1 MNWIRS
7 MHLINI
13 IYYHCF
19 FYFVLN
25 YYNMFI
31 MTKHVCI
38 LQQDQHCVLYWTI
51 LDRYLFWCA
60 YFNTWLPLPVLVG
73 PSSMIDEL
81 PGANEA
87 VASNVV
93 SASRLL
99 VCATFS
105 MMIPGFMS
113 LLSCGLLAA
122 FAFLAL
128 RFNACNEHKT

>member
-1 MNWIRS
+1 
-7 MHLINI
+7 
-13 IYYHCF
+13 
-19 FYFVLN
+19 
-25 YYNMFI
+25 
-31 MTKHVCI
+31 
-38 LQQDQHCVLYWTI
+38 
-51 LDRYLFWCA
+51 
-60 YFNTWLPLPVLVG
+60 VLVG
-73 PSSMIDEL
+73 PSSMMDEL
-81 PGANEA
+81 PGANDA

-128 RFNACNEHKT
+128 RFNACNEHKTLDTIYIILTESFLYYNDALYIDLVLVK